1 MRRLKGYLFRAALW
15 PSLGLLFI
23 LVTVNGL
30 FSFIYELEWLRG
42 DYQAWQAFMYVVTS
56 SPRVMVDFMPMAILL
71 GTLMGMGLLANS
83 SELTVIRAAG
93 VSTLQISWMVLRPAV
108 LLLLFNVILGEYV
121 APYTEQVAQSNRA
134 LAESGGEALHS
145 KYGFW
150 HREGDEFI
158 HVNAVQPNGVLYG
171 VTRYRYRD
179 KQLVETLFVDRAEY
193 QGAGDWQLHGV
204 RGSRLGEGGVTAYRE
219 ETGEW
224 ETEMT
229 PELLAMVI
237 LKPEHLSL
245 RKLMKYAR
253 YQAAQGLEAGEYLLA
268 FWQKLLQPVAALGMV
283 LIALSFVFGPMREV
297 TMGLRMTA
305 GIAAGLAFHYG
316 QQFFGHLSLV
326 FDASPVIAAGAPAA
340 LTVLLGVVL
349 LARNR

>member
-1 MRRLKGYLFRAALW
+1 MRLLKRYLFRAALW
-15 PSLGLLFI
+15 PSLALLFV
-23 LVTVNGL
+23 LVVINGL

-42 DYQAWQAFMYVVTS
+42 DYQAWQAFMFVVMS
-56 SPRVMVDFMPMAILL
+56 SPRVVVDFMPMAILL
-71 GTLMGMGLLANS
+71 GTLLGMGLLANS

-93 VSTLQISWMVLRPAV
+93 VSTLQIAWMVLRPAV
-108 LLLLFNVILGEYV
+108 LLLAINVALGEYV

-158 HVNAVQPNGVLYG
+158 HINALQPNGVLYG

-179 KQLVETLFVDRAEY
+179 RELVETLFVERAEHL
-193 QGAGDWQLHGV
+193 QDGVWRLHGV
-204 RGSRLGEGGVTAYRE
+204 RGSRLGDDGVTAYQRDIA
-219 ETGEW
+219 EW
-224 ETEMT
+224 RTEMT

-245 RKLMKYAR
+245 RKLMQYAR

-268 FWQKLLQPVAALGMV
+268 FWQKALQPVATLGMV

-326 FDASPVIAAGAPAA
+326 FDASPLLAAGTPAA
-340 LTVLLGVVL
+340 LTVLLGVIL
-349 LARNR
+349 LIRNR